1 MAKQITSSEI
11 TTCAKDENAL
21 SLASSSTHVPQAPPS
36 LEINAPKIPFRFS
49 FTREEIH
56 CPGETTANKSTISVK
71 KSTRN
76 PLFQFYRPKSTR
88 MEGDLIRI
96 KMHHGG
102 SFSKEGEL
110 CYVGG
115 QVSIFRNCDSER
127 LPYFCLVDMA
137 KDVGFN
143 AGDELFY
150 AIPGYNLENGID
162 KLHDDHSV
170 HKMLNYTKKSKSA
183 ELYIKHLEQGVSA
196 TPRFGQDVADNHGE
210 ESREGA
216 GPLFMK
222 PMLHFDKLC
231 EIYASDLAKGGNA
244 KGPGDQQRVE
254 GFVAVDDDDDPVNHV
269 VDKAN
274 AQKHGTENPTAPKGR
289 LLAPRLFF
297 PSNPARSGFGV
308 AKLAVRG
315 VHVVLVQVDELSC
328 VDGFMWLLVAP
339 TVKAEAKGMMQ
350 LMLAAGR
357 TDIPKEVRK
366 VGNMKR

>member
-1 MAKQITSSEI
+1 
-11 TTCAKDENAL
+11 
-21 SLASSSTHVPQAPPS
+21 
-36 LEINAPKIPFRFS
+36 
-49 FTREEIH
+49 
-56 CPGETTANKSTISVK
+56 
-71 KSTRN
+71 
-76 PLFQFYRPKSTR
+76 

-127 LPYFCLVDMA
+127 LSYFCLVDMA

-170 HKMLNYTKKSKSA
+170 RKMLSYTKKSKSA
-183 ELYIKHLEQGVSA
+183 KLYIKHLEQGVSA

-274 AQKHGTENPTAPKGR
+274 AQKHGNENPTAPKGR
-289 LLAPRLFF
+289 KRVFADVDSLETSFCNVSNSFAKFLEAEKDNGIQLAMMNRFDVQEDTKKTKLFD
-297 PSNPARSGFGV
+297 AIK
-308 AKLAVRG
+308 KLPNFSIEEVVMAVRTIG
-315 VHVVLVQVDELSC
+315 RDAGNIDLFLAMSPDYQVVFVHQEL
-328 VDGFMWLLVAP
+328 
-339 TVKAEAKGMMQ
+339 AEA
-350 LMLAAGR
+350 A
-357 TDIPKEVRK
+357 
-366 VGNMKR
+366 KRN

>member
-1 MAKQITSSEI
+1 MR
-11 TTCAKDENAL
+11 KDKNAL
-21 SLASSSTHVPQAPPS
+21 SLASPSTHVPQAPPS
-36 LEINAPKIPFRFS
+36 LEINAPKIPFCFS

-56 CPGETTANKSTISVK
+56 CPVLQTKKHKGYSVFLNLLPG
-71 KSTRN
+71 T
-76 PLFQFYRPKSTR
+76 YR

-127 LPYFCLVDMA
+127 LSYFCLVDMA

-170 HKMLNYTKKSKSA
+170 RKMLNYTKKSKSA

-222 PMLHFDKLC
+222 PMLHFGKLC

-254 GFVAVDDDDDPVNHV
+254 G
-269 VDKAN
+269 
-274 AQKHGTENPTAPKGR
+274 

-297 PSNPARSGFGV
+297 PSNPARSGFGA
-308 AKLAVRG
+308 AKLAVRERGRRGKDWRWVRG

-339 TVKAEAKGMMQ
+339 TVKAGA
-350 LMLAAGR
+350 
-357 TDIPKEVRK
+357 
-366 VGNMKR
+366 